1 MARTILAAS
10 QGQDNRG
17 GCGMKVNGKTC
28 YAYFR
33 GCDGQGTCD
42 TDCQWYREGKDCCMW
57 REYDAG
63 RD

>member
-1 MARTILAAS
+1 
-10 QGQDNRG
+10 
-17 GCGMKVNGKTC
+17 MKVNGKTC